1 MVAQHPCNCGSG
13 LQLPSSTTCS
23 LLHHCYYPRRGTI
36 IVAISI
42 ASVTIMLVTR
52 IIIAIV
58 ITITSCRSVGIGIR
72 SGVVAIF
79 VVLVIG
85 DVVAL

>member
-1 MVAQHPCNCGSG
+1 
-13 LQLPSSTTCS
+13 
-23 LLHHCYYPRRGTI
+23 
-36 IVAISI
+36 
-42 ASVTIMLVTR
+42 MLVTR